1 MPIKFGRFAVTVLLL
16 GSSIIAITA
25 LMMSSPQ
32 GEAQYNPT
40 LTPTRYAATVTI
52 YRTVHETF
60 AATVIQLRTVVQLRT
75 VRTTIQETIYGT
87 ARTSRI
93 KCSNVTIA
101 WTVSVSNFGLPSS
114 TSYSVTGWNNTG
126 LVASSPGLGPQ
137 SPSAWPLLGAG
148 AVAGAAITA
157 ASMLLGQR
165 MRRPKIK

>member
-1 MPIKFGRFAVTVLLL
+1 MSVNFGRFAITILLL
-16 GSSIIAITA
+16 GSSIIGITA
-25 LMMSSPQ
+25 LMMSFPE

-40 LTPTRYAATVTI
+40 LTPTRYVGPVTV

-60 AATVIQLRTVVQLRT
+60 LRTVVQFRT
-75 VRTTIQETIYGT
+75 VRQTIQETIYGT
-87 ARTSRI
+87 VRTPRA

-148 AVAGAAITA
+148 AVAGAAVSV
-157 ASMLLGQR
+157 ASMLLGKR
-165 MRRPKIK
+165 IRRP